1 MQLCY
6 VNAQRL
12 RQLEDC
18 SSFWLTWQQQV
29 SISKCRAIFPV
40 FLSAM
45 GTNPKNLIVFGFFL
59 VLPPVWCYWQQ
70 AL

>member
-6 VNAQRL
+6 VNARQL

-29 SISKCRAIFPV
+29 SISFSHGNKSQKFNY
-40 FLSAM
+40 
-45 GTNPKNLIVFGFFL
+45 TVFGFFL
-59 VLPPVWCYWQQ
+59 LLPPVWCYWQQ